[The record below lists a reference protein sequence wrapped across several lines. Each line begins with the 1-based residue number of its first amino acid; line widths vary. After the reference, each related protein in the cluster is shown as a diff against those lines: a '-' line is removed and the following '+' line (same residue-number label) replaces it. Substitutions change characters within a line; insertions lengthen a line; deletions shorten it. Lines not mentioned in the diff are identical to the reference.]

1 MDNII
6 KTDLLR
12 KYRKASNK
20 LILLDYD
27 GTLVNYATI
36 PRKASPPKKLLDIL
50 TKLTNKPKIKVIII
64 SGRGY
69 QDIDKFLGHLPID
82 IIAEHGA
89 IIKINGKWKNQA
101 SDSVSWKKNILPI
114 LNQVT
119 SECSN
124 SIIEEKLF
132 SLSWHYRNAESGYE
146 HSRKLIGLL
155 DNIIHNYKLKVLDG
169 NQVVEIMSQEI
180 GKGKAVKDLLEHN
193 KYDYILSIG
202 DDKTDEEMFEA
213 LMDNPNADTIKV
225 GNGETFAKYKF
236 DSVDKVLELLKQLS
250 VCD

>member
-1 MDNII
+1 MYCI
-6 KTDLLR
+6 KADLIER
-12 KYRKASNK
+12 YKKATSK

-27 GTLVNYATI
+27 GTLVNYAPI
-36 PRKASPPKKLLDIL
+36 PCKASPPKNLLNILAKLI
-50 TKLTNKPKIKVIII
+50 NKPKIKVIII

-89 IIKINGKWKNQA
+89 MIKNNGEWKEQA
-101 SDSVSWKKNILPI
+101 IDNKLWKKNILPI

-119 SECSN
+119 LACPN
-124 SIIEEKLF
+124 SAVEEKLF
-132 SLSWHYRNAESGYE
+132 SLSWHYRNAESGYD

-155 DNIIHNYKLKVLDG
+155 GNIIYDYKLKILDG
-169 NQVVEIMSQEI
+169 NQVVEIMSEEV
-180 GKGKAVKDLLEHN
+180 GKGKTVKKLLEHN

-202 DDKTDEEMFEA
+202 DDKTDEEMFEY
-213 LMDNPNADTIKV
+213 LINDPNADTIKV

-236 DSVDKVLELLKQLS
+236 DSVDKVIELLKQLS